1 MIYPIV
7 KFPDPILQQ
16 PAEPVTVFD
25 AELRQLVDDMFTS
38 MYDAQGIGL
47 AAPQIGVSKRLTV
60 IDLSFQKKPEDK
72 IVLINPEVVEI
83 KGKQVEE
90 EGCLSLPE
98 IRDRV
103 VRAAEVKVRAQD
115 ADGKPIEVEGTEL
128 LARALQH
135 EIDHLDGILFIFRL
149 SRLKRDL
156 QLRKIRKL
164 QKAPASGRARLLRHA
179 CSRRFLGAM
188 FKPMRLVFCGTPQ
201 FAVPTLEALLQ
212 AGHRVELVLSQPD
225 RASGRG
231 MEVQFSPSNTLPS
244 SVDLRSTQPEKI
256 RNNPDLQNGSVNW
269 RRTRSLSCLWASD
282 SSVDVDAADAMEI

>member
-25 AELRQLVDDMFTS
+25 AELRKLVDDMFTS

-47 AAPQIGVSKRLTV
+47 AAPQIGISKRLTV

-72 IVLINPEVVEI
+72 IVLINPEVIEI

-103 VRAAEVKVRAQD
+103 VRAAEVRVRAQD
-115 ADGKPIEVEGTEL
+115 AEGKPIEVEGTEL
-128 LARALQH
+128 LARAIQH

-164 QKAPASGRARLLRHA
+164 QRA
-179 CSRRFLGAM
+179 G
-188 FKPMRLVFCGTPQ
+188 
-201 FAVPTLEALLQ
+201 E
-212 AGHRVELVLSQPD
+212 
-225 RASGRG
+225 
-231 MEVQFSPSNTLPS
+231 
-244 SVDLRSTQPEKI
+244 
-256 RNNPDLQNGSVNW
+256 W
-269 RRTRSLSCLWASD
+269 
-282 SSVDVDAADAMEI
+282 

>member
-16 PAEPVTVFD
+16 PAAPVTVFD
-25 AELRQLVDDMFTS
+25 DKLRQLVDDMFTS

-47 AAPQIGVSKRLTV
+47 AAPQIGISKRLTV

-72 IVLINPEVVEI
+72 IVLINPEIVD
-83 KGKQVEE
+83 KSGKQVED

-103 VRAAEVKVRAQD
+103 VRAAAVTVRAQD
-115 ADGKPIEVEGTEL
+115 AFGKPVEVSGTEL
-128 LARALQH
+128 LSRALQH

-164 QKAPASGRARLLRHA
+164 QKAG
-179 CSRRFLGAM
+179 
-188 FKPMRLVFCGTPQ
+188 
-201 FAVPTLEALLQ
+201 
-212 AGHRVELVLSQPD
+212 D
-225 RASGRG
+225 
-231 MEVQFSPSNTLPS
+231 
-244 SVDLRSTQPEKI
+244 
-256 RNNPDLQNGSVNW
+256 W
-269 RRTRSLSCLWASD
+269 
-282 SSVDVDAADAMEI
+282 

>member
-25 AELRQLVDDMFTS
+25 AELRKLVDDMFTS

-60 IDLSFQKKPEDK
+60 IDLSFQKKQEDK
-72 IVLINPEVVEI
+72 IVLINPEVIEI

-103 VRAAEVKVRAQD
+103 VRAAEVRVRAQD
-115 ADGKPIEVEGTEL
+115 ADGKTIEVEGTEL
-128 LARALQH
+128 LARAIQH

-164 QKAPASGRARLLRHA
+164 QKAG
-179 CSRRFLGAM
+179 
-188 FKPMRLVFCGTPQ
+188 
-201 FAVPTLEALLQ
+201 E
-212 AGHRVELVLSQPD
+212 
-225 RASGRG
+225 
-231 MEVQFSPSNTLPS
+231 
-244 SVDLRSTQPEKI
+244 
-256 RNNPDLQNGSVNW
+256 W
-269 RRTRSLSCLWASD
+269 
-282 SSVDVDAADAMEI
+282 